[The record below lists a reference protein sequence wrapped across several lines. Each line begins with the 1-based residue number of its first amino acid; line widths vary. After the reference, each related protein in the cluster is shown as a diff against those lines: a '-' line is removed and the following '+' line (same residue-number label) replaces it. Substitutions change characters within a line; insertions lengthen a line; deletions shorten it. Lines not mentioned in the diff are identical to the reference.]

1 MGRKKGAKKKQEEGM
16 KLIPIIFRV
25 CRAEHM
31 LVRRRASILG
41 MNVSAFLR
49 LLIARGRVE
58 LEERKQKSEER
69 GMDYT
74 RAEAVKSEKEKNDQ
88 GMTKAALPT
97 GKRVKSSEEKT
108 NQGGR
113 K

>member
-58 LEERKQKSEER
+58 LLEREQKSEER

-74 RAEAVKSEKEKNDQ
+74 RAEEVKSKKKKNGK
-88 GMTKAALPT
+88 GMRMTVLPT